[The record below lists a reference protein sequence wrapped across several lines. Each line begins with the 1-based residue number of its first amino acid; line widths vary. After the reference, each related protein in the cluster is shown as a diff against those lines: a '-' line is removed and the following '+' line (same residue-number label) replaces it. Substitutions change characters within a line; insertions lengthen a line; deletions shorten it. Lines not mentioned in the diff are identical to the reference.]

1 MAGRLSPVSPASET
15 HVGDPFA
22 DRPRQTQFSEPARPY
37 DVNPSMSTLGS
48 TMPRPFES
56 SSQVNVNEFGT
67 PYDEEIEKQPL
78 TDQHSF
84 AGGFYPPS
92 YVHHLLA
99 YTICF
104 AHPFPFIKRR
114 PQCLW

>member
-1 MAGRLSPVSPASET
+1 
-15 HVGDPFA
+15 
-22 DRPRQTQFSEPARPY
+22 
-37 DVNPSMSTLGS
+37 
-48 TMPRPFES
+48 MPRPFES